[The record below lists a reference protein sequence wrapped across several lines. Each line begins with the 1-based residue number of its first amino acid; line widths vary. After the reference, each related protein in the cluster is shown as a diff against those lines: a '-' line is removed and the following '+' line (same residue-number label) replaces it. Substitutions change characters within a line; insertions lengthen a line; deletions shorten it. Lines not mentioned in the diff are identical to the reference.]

1 MELSHGISIN
11 HILATLEAMTSRHEF
26 IVPEHLFIALCKLED
41 VPASNMAQKLGLQP
55 HLIPVLNSEI
65 NYLTELFKQFKLD
78 PKQAR
83 HMLREMLGDG
93 GYQRTD
99 EHAGVHRTQESRAAY
114 ELAGQLPS
122 KPRLLSQRCNI
133 S

>member
-1 MELSHGISIN
+1 
-11 HILATLEAMTSRHEF
+11 
-26 IVPEHLFIALCKLED
+26 
-41 VPASNMAQKLGLQP
+41 MAQKLGLQP